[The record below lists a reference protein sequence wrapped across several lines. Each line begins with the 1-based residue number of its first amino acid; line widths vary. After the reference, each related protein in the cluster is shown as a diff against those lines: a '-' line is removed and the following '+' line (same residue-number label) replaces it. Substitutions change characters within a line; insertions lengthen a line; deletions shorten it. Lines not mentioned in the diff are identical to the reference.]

1 VLWVEGG
8 VPLTKGD
15 RIGVGCCGG
24 SFSSASKCYLM
35 IESGVNGW
43 YSLNL

>member
-1 VLWVEGG
+1 MLWVEGG
-8 VPLTKGD
+8 VPLTQGD
-15 RIGVGCCGG
+15 GIGAECCCG
-24 SFSSASKCYLM
+24 SFSSASKCYVM